1 MNAHAAVSADYDK
14 VSGDPRIISLEMEP
28 IMQTAKDAYDK
39 LLNNHEEVDKWK
51 ANEWTEKV
59 NLVDADIKVYNDA
72 FENMMMYHESLK
84 VVLGQKKGILKFSK
98 HCQPMYIQIHTYKKP
113 SNLQIYNTQSYF

>member
-1 MNAHAAVSADYDK
+1 MNAHAAVSTDNDK

-28 IMQTAKDAYDK
+28 IMQTAKDAYEQ
-39 LLNNHEEVDKWK
+39 LVQYSGEVDKWK
-51 ANEWTEKV
+51 ANEWSEKV

-84 VVLGQKKGILKFSK
+84 VVLGQKKGILGFSK
-98 HCQPMYIQIHTYKKP
+98 HCQPMYI
-113 SNLQIYNTQSYF
+113 

>member
-1 MNAHAAVSADYDK
+1 MNAHAAVSTDYDK

-28 IMQTAKDAYDK
+28 IMQTANDAYEK
-39 LLNNHEEVDKWK
+39 LVKNHEEVDKWK
-51 ANEWTEKV
+51 ANEWSEKV

-98 HCQPMYIQIHTYKKP
+98 HCQPMYI
-113 SNLQIYNTQSYF
+113 

>member
-1 MNAHAAVSADYDK
+1 MNAHAAVSTDYDK

-28 IMQTAKDAYDK
+28 IMQTAKDAYEQ
-39 LLNNHEEVDKWK
+39 LVQYSGEVDKWK
-51 ANEWTEKV
+51 ANEWSEKV

-84 VVLGQKKGILKFSK
+84 VVLGQKKGILGFSK
-98 HCQPMYIQIHTYKKP
+98 HCQPMYI
-113 SNLQIYNTQSYF
+113 